1 MNQQQTGIKRV
12 NPRRPVHVNAQGL
25 RRIVLGEQGA
35 DGAVWQRNGADA
47 HAVAAAK
54 PVRSPGPFARR
65 YMVITQSERGHLSD
79 HAREVLA
86 AAAILAA
93 VDTEVVLVVLGE
105 CSDDAGALGADSV
118 VSATDFQAAS
128 WQPQAVVHWLQQCVA
143 TYAPVRIMMAD
154 NEQDGGLGRRL
165 AARLAWTLQGR
176 VVGLSPEQVRQR
188 ADAQTDRLSP
198 AAQVLL
204 LNRSVA
210 VAELPFV
217 GLNQIQA
224 APAWST
230 QAVDGIT
237 DLGVAR
243 GEAHS
248 VALTEADFIL
258 AAGNGVTD
266 VPLFQQVAA
275 ALGAAT
281 AASRVAVDAG
291 LFPRERQ
298 VGATGKT
305 VQASVY
311 IAVGISGAVQHLQ
324 GIKDCRRVVAV
335 NLDEAAPIMQRADVA
350 VVADAQAWLAAL
362 LREIEARQN
371 PSAGGTP

>member
-1 MNQQQTGIKRV
+1 MNQQHTGIKRV
-12 NPRRPVHVNAQGL
+12 NPRRPVHVTAQGL

-35 DGAVWQRNGADA
+35 DGAAWHRDSAAA
-47 HAVAAAK
+47 HALTTAK
-54 PVRSPGPFARR
+54 PVRSPGPFAQR
-65 YMVITQSERGHLSD
+65 YMVITHSERGHLSD

-93 VDTEVVLVVLGE
+93 ADTEVVLVVVGE
-105 CSDDAGALGADSV
+105 CHDDAGVLGADSV
-118 VSATDFQAAS
+118 VSTPAFQASS
-128 WQPQAVVHWLQQCVA
+128 WQPQATVHWVQQCVE
-143 TYAPVRIMMAD
+143 TYAPVRILMAE
-154 NEQDGGLGRRL
+154 NEQDGVLGRRL
-165 AARLAWTLQGR
+165 AARLAWTLQGQ
-176 VVGLSPEQVRQR
+176 VVGLTPSQVRQR
-188 ADAQTDRLSP
+188 ADAQTDRLSA

-204 LNRSVA
+204 LNRAVA

-224 APAWST
+224 APAWSA

-237 DLGVAR
+237 DLGVVR
-243 GEAHS
+243 GEAHT

-258 AAGNGVTD
+258 AAGKGVTD

-305 VQASVY
+305 VHASVY

-350 VVADAQAWLAAL
+350 VVADAQAWLSAL
-362 LREIEARQN
+362 LREIEARQQT
-371 PSAGGTP
+371 SAGGAS